1 MRFQLEERDVAV
13 SDAEGRLAER
23 EAECAKL
30 QSEVFAKS
38 NALSPLRQRA
48 DAAQNVL
55 NAMEKELDSRD
66 AQLKTVTDQLMAAMS
81 AEKRQT
87 RAVAR
92 LEMTLAEREET
103 VRNMGEQLKEVS
115 TKAGLASAAKRERD
129 QYAEMFENAE
139 RARQTLEHS
148 LASNRD
154 ENVRRLHLAEQ
165 ERTAALSRAEA
176 LQAAVS
182 SKEAQQQSLEE
193 KAAARA
199 AEFERTKLAGLA
211 AAADE
216 AVENANAQVIETR
229 AELEGQMLQMRTELG
244 HKLEEAEARAVEAQ
258 SAAEARVRLAESQLE
273 ASREEI
279 ARLKEELELA
289 RRSAVSSDVDRQ
301 LRQRLEGDIHVAKTN
316 AASANVRY
324 EEARKALKAA
334 ETRSLEIEGRLRA
347 AERELHS
354 ERRDKEERLAVAA
367 KIQAERDDAAAHATR
382 ELEGR
387 LRTAESA
394 AASGAEEVERLNA
407 AVLMLRSEV
416 ANAGVGSNEA
426 SEKIARLE
434 DELAAAGESVAA
446 AKAEAADYK
455 SKADDTEKESLFF
468 LGEMQ
473 VAVASAEKKIVALH
487 KTVASRDLKLSQL
500 TAEVKALKEVLRDRE
515 EKLEKVDA
523 QTAALKKAHAEEL
536 ESLKG
541 EGDGHSIMLEMEN
554 TQLRENLEEKRSKL
568 KQLQEDLGLASEK
581 NRSLFDQCERARAA
595 QSIAEETAADA
606 LKVRDEFAAAMKS
619 QHDKPARKR
628 RRRRGAQAP
637 RRGTGG

>member
-1 MRFQLEERDVAV
+1 MEATAAAEEIRAGIEERDQLLRDGDAVLEAKEAELDEAAAYALSLQRELDELRAEQERMRAERDAGSPPRPSEEENARNKEALILHLKSENEAQVRAAQQEIDTLRFQLEERDVAV

-182 SKEAQQQSLEE
+182 SKEAQQQSLVE
-193 KAAARA
+193 KAAAAERA

-244 HKLEEAEARAVEAQ
+244 HKLEEAEARAMEAQ
-258 SAAEARVRLAESQLE
+258 SAAEAKVRLAESQLK

-279 ARLKEELELA
+279 SRLKEETELA

-334 ETRSLEIEGRLRA
+334 ETRSLEIEGGFAPPSGNFTRSA
-347 AERELHS
+347 AIR
-354 ERRDKEERLAVAA
+354 RRDWQSPR
-367 KIQAERDDAAAHATR
+367 RSRPNATKPP
-382 ELEGR
+382 
-387 LRTAESA
+387 RTPRANSRGDFA
-394 AASGAEEVERLNA
+394 P
-407 AVLMLRSEV
+407 RS
-416 ANAGVGSNEA
+416 
-426 SEKIARLE
+426 
-434 DELAAAGESVAA
+434 
-446 AKAEAADYK
+446 
-455 SKADDTEKESLFF
+455 
-468 LGEMQ
+468 Q
-473 VAVASAEKKIVALH
+473 
-487 KTVASRDLKLSQL
+487 
-500 TAEVKALKEVLRDRE
+500 
-515 EKLEKVDA
+515 
-523 QTAALKKAHAEEL
+523 
-536 ESLKG
+536 
-541 EGDGHSIMLEMEN
+541 
-554 TQLRENLEEKRSKL
+554 
-568 KQLQEDLGLASEK
+568 
-581 NRSLFDQCERARAA
+581 
-595 QSIAEETAADA
+595 
-606 LKVRDEFAAAMKS
+606 
-619 QHDKPARKR
+619 PPR
-628 RRRRGAQAP
+628 RAP
-637 RRGTGG
+637 RRWNDSTRRFSCFGPRLQTRGLGRTRRARRSRGSRTNSPPPASRSPPPRLRLRITSPRLTTPRRRACFFWARCRWRLPARRRKSSRCTRRWRRVT

>member
-1 MRFQLEERDVAV
+1 MRTR
-13 SDAEGRLAER
+13 R
-23 EAECAKL
+23 K
-30 QSEVFAKS
+30 
-38 NALSPLRQRA
+38 
-48 DAAQNVL
+48 NVL

-103 VRNMGEQLKEVS
+103 VRNMGEQLKEVF

-165 ERTAALSRAEA
+165 ERTRCPERRH
-176 LQAAVS
+176 QAAVP
-182 SKEAQQQSLEE
+182 SKEAQQQSLVE
-193 KAAARA
+193 KAAAAERA

-244 HKLEEAEARAVEAQ
+244 HKLEEAEARAMEAQ
-258 SAAEARVRLAESQLE
+258 SAAEAKVRLAESQLK

-279 ARLKEELELA
+279 SRLKEETELA

-354 ERRDKEERLAVAA
+354 
-367 KIQAERDDAAAHATR
+367 
-382 ELEGR
+382 G
-387 LRTAESA
+387 
-394 AASGAEEVERLNA
+394 
-407 AVLMLRSEV
+407 
-416 ANAGVGSNEA
+416 
-426 SEKIARLE
+426 
-434 DELAAAGESVAA
+434 
-446 AKAEAADYK
+446 
-455 SKADDTEKESLFF
+455 
-468 LGEMQ
+468 
-473 VAVASAEKKIVALH
+473 
-487 KTVASRDLKLSQL
+487 
-500 TAEVKALKEVLRDRE
+500 
-515 EKLEKVDA
+515 
-523 QTAALKKAHAEEL
+523 
-536 ESLKG
+536 
-541 EGDGHSIMLEMEN
+541 
-554 TQLRENLEEKRSKL
+554 
-568 KQLQEDLGLASEK
+568 
-581 NRSLFDQCERARAA
+581 
-595 QSIAEETAADA
+595 
-606 LKVRDEFAAAMKS
+606 
-619 QHDKPARKR
+619 
-628 RRRRGAQAP
+628 AP
-637 RRGTGG
+637 R